1 MKKVAQF
8 KTPNR
13 PAPADLDI
21 WVMAGSKDA
30 APELAGAIEAD
41 ASASQVE
48 TRPAAVARIL
58 PPASGAGEKLARL
71 TIDLPRGLHAR
82 FKSACALNNTRML
95 DEVRGFIEVWTQ
107 KNS

>member
-13 PAPADLDI
+13 PAPADLDK
-21 WVMAGSKDA
+21 WVMAGSKDPALEVVREPEAVTTEA
-30 APELAGAIEAD
+30 APATSSRTLQ
-41 ASASQVE
+41 S
-48 TRPAAVARIL
+48 
-58 PPASGAGEKLARL
+58 ASGAGEKLARL
-71 TIDLPRGLHAR
+71 TIDLPRDLHAR

-107 KNS
+107 KHS